1 MAERDLKTVRNDIDT
16 VDAQIQALMTHRA
29 NLALEVARAK
39 YAVESN
45 PIFYRPEREAEVLR
59 NVELRNLGPLSNETL
74 TRLFREIMSAC
85 LGLQKPLQVSYL
97 GPEGTYSQA
106 ALFKYFGHAVQGL
119 PTQSIEDVFRD
130 VIADRAH
137 YGIVPIENSTEGSI
151 KPTLEMLLNS
161 PLQICGEV
169 ELAIHHCLM
178 SSQPLDFKDIKKIY
192 LHPQSFG
199 QCRQWLAKN
208 LPNAECLAIAS
219 SNADAARRAAEETD
233 SAAVAGQNAA
243 ELYQLQILA
252 SQIEDELDNTTR
264 FVILSKH
271 SVSPTGRDKTSMIL
285 SAANRPGALHDVLE
299 SFKNK
304 GLNLTRIESR
314 PSRQGTWEYMFFVD
328 VEGHIDESP
337 LVEVSQS
344 IQSHSKFF
352 KLLGSYPRAN

>member
-1 MAERDLKTVRNDIDT
+1 MVERDLKTVRADIDALD
-16 VDAQIQALMTHRA
+16 VQIQNLITQRA

-45 PIFYRPEREAEVLR
+45 PVFYRPEREAEILR
-59 NVELRNLGPLSNETL
+59 NVELRNSGPLSNETL
-74 TRLFREIMSAC
+74 NRLFREIMSAC

-106 ALFKYFGHAVQGL
+106 ALFKYFGHAVKGV
-119 PTQSIEDVFRD
+119 PTQTIEDVFRE

-137 YGIVPIENSTEGSI
+137 YGVVPIENSTEGSI

-169 ELAIHHCLM
+169 ELPIHHCLM
-178 SSQPLDFKDIKKIY
+178 IVQPVDFKEIKRVY
-192 LHPQSFG
+192 LHPQTFG

-208 LPNAECLAIAS
+208 LPHAECLAIAS
-219 SNADAARRAAEETD
+219 SNADAARRAVDDKE

-243 ELYQLQILA
+243 ELYNLQILA

-264 FVILSKH
+264 FVILGKH
-271 SVSPTGRDKTSMIL
+271 AVAPTGRDKTSLIL
-285 SAANRPGALHDVLE
+285 SAANRPGALHDMLE

-328 VEGHIDESP
+328 VEGHINDP
-337 LVEVSQS
+337 ALADATQL
-344 IQSHSKFF
+344 IQLHSKFF
-352 KLLGSYPRAN
+352 KLLGSYPRAS

>member
-1 MAERDLKTVRNDIDT
+1 MVDRDLKTVRADIDALD
-16 VDAQIQALMTHRA
+16 VQIQNLITQRA

-45 PIFYRPEREAEVLR
+45 PIFYRPEREAEILR
-59 NVELRNLGPLSNETL
+59 NVELRNSGPLSNETL
-74 TRLFREIMSAC
+74 NRLFREIMSAC

-106 ALFKYFGHAVQGL
+106 ALFKYFGHAAQGL
-119 PTQSIEDVFRD
+119 PTQNISDVFRE
-130 VIADRAH
+130 VIANNAH

-178 SSQPLDFKDIKKIY
+178 TAQLIDFKDIKRVY
-192 LHPQSFG
+192 LHPQTFG
-199 QCRQWLAKN
+199 QCRKWLANN
-208 LPNAECLAIAS
+208 LPQAECLAIAS

-233 SAAVAGQNAA
+233 SAAIAGQNAA
-243 ELYQLQILA
+243 ELYELQILA

-264 FVILSKH
+264 FVILGKH
-271 SVSPTGRDKTSMIL
+271 AVAPTGRDKTSMIL
-285 SAANRPGALHDVLE
+285 SATNRPGALYDVLQP
-299 SFKNK
+299 FKDNA
-304 GLNLTRIESR
+304 LNLTRIESR
-314 PSRQGTWEYMFFVD
+314 PSQQGTWEYMFFVD
-328 VEGHIDESP
+328 VEGHINDSP
-337 LVEVSQS
+337 LAEASQL